1 MGEEDMETP
10 SVISSI
16 RQIYVIERETLSE
29 AGRVASQPSRH
40 VVAAAV
46 FANPY
51 AGQGAASDEALARL
65 AEISVEIGTVLT
77 QKALQRFAGE
87 ARPRAYGKAAL
98 VGTNGESEHGAALIH
113 PRLGLAMRTGLG
125 AGPALIPG
133 NAKVGA
139 AGATIDLIFGGAD
152 NAWDYDAMD
161 GIVVSVP
168 GAPGPDE
175 IALFVGFGTAR
186 INARVRGA
194 SAEQVAKLVQDIQSR
209 RT

>member
-1 MGEEDMETP
+1 MGEDMETP

-16 RQIYVIERETLSE
+16 RQIYVIERETLGE
-29 AGRVASQPSRH
+29 AGRTASQPSLH

-51 AGQGAASDEALARL
+51 AGQGAASEESLARL
-65 AEISVEIGTVLT
+65 AEMSVEIGTVLT
-77 QKALQRFAGE
+77 QKALQRFAGQ

-152 NAWDYDAMD
+152 DAWDYDAMD
-161 GIVVSVP
+161 GIVLSVP
-168 GAPGPDE
+168 GAPGPNE
-175 IALFVGFGTAR
+175 IVLFVGFGTTR
-186 INARVRGA
+186 VNARVKGA

>member
-1 MGEEDMETP
+1 MGEDMETP
-10 SVISSI
+10 SLLSSI

-29 AGRVASQPSRH
+29 AGRAADKPSLH

-51 AGQGAASDEALARL
+51 AGRGAASDEALARL
-65 AEISVEIGTVLT
+65 AVISVEIGTMLT
-77 QKALQRFAGE
+77 QRALQRFTGQT
-87 ARPRAYGKAAL
+87 RPRAYGKAVL
-98 VGTNGESEHGAALIH
+98 VGTNGEAEHGAALIH

-133 NAKVGA
+133 NAKLGA
-139 AGATIDLIFGGAD
+139 AGATIDLLFGGAD
-152 NAWDYDAMD
+152 DAWDYDAMD

-168 GAPGPDE
+168 GAPAPDE
-175 IALFVGFGTAR
+175 IVLFVGFGTAR

-194 SAEQVAKLVQDIQSR
+194 SAEQVAKVVQEIQSR

>member
-1 MGEEDMETP
+1 METP
-10 SVISSI
+10 SVIASI
-16 RQIYVIERETLSE
+16 RQFYVIERETLSE
-29 AGRVASQPSRH
+29 AGRAAGQPSHH

-133 NAKVGA
+133 NAKLGA

-175 IALFVGFGTAR
+175 IVLFVGFGTVR
-186 INARVRGA
+186 INARVKGA
-194 SAEQVAKLVQDIQSR
+194 SAEQVAKVVQDIQSR